1 MMPRKYLFISM
12 VSFAL
17 AASAHADLPLSLE
30 GIAPEQNRFEAGLSL
45 SYYNRNHTSPQQ
57 GKSLYFAT
65 PQNTLIEIPGFLE
78 EGRSNS
84 DILYANAD
92 LQYGLTSRTELY
104 ASLGGF
110 FRHSRHDSGTRS
122 VRQSHSELSNFT
134 IGVNHVFLNDGKNPA
149 LIGVLETSVY
159 EKRRSDNAYGKS
171 WFAGFNI
178 YKAIDPIV
186 FSFDAGY
193 RFHASYQGHKPG
205 DYFLLRP
212 GVSFAANDRST
223 FSARFKWIGRQ
234 PDKHEGKRQGS
245 FASDSYLTLG
255 VGYAFSDQTSIR
267 ADVEW
272 HLSGDEGGNA
282 TLALRHKF

>member
-1 MMPRKYLFISM
+1 MLKNTLAISTLLL
-12 VSFAL
+12 L
-17 AASAHADLPLSLE
+17 ASAAHADLPLSLE
-30 GIAPEQNRFEAGLSL
+30 GVAPEQNRWEAGLSL

-65 PQNTLIEIPGFLE
+65 PPNTLIEIPGFLE
-78 EGRSNS
+78 EGRYNS

-92 LQYGLTSRTELY
+92 LQYGLSARTELY

-110 FRHSRHDSGTRS
+110 YRHSRHDTPNRS
-122 VRQSHSELSNFT
+122 TTQSQSELGNFA

-149 LIGVLETSVY
+149 LIGVFEGAIY
-159 EKRRSDNAYGKS
+159 EKRRGGNVYGKS
-171 WFAGFNI
+171 WFAGINT
-178 YKAIDPIV
+178 YKAIDPVV

-193 RFHASYQGHKPG
+193 RFHASHKGRKPG
-205 DYFLLRP
+205 DYFLVRP
-212 GVSFAANDRST
+212 GVSFAANDRTT

-234 PDKHEGKRQGS
+234 PDTHEGKRQGS

-267 ADVEW
+267 ADVQW
-272 HLSGDEGGNA
+272 HLSGDEGANA